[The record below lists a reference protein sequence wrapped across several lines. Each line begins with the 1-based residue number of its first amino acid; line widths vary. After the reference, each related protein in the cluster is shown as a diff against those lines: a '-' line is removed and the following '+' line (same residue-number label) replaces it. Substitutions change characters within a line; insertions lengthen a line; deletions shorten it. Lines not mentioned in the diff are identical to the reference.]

1 MKRRTFLGVMAA
13 PMLIA
18 LVDGSARPASAFA
31 GTSTA
36 SVHPLAAT
44 AGRPTFRVGAHRGA
58 PCIFVDDAPRFP
70 MYLFEQEVSVAD
82 GQTFTD
88 AGVEFYS
95 FIEKDSFLDLGWT
108 GASSQDFTVI
118 DRVMQ
123 TFEDHVPNGY
133 ALPRLHLWAP
143 GWWLDAHPDDVVDY
157 AIDPGT
163 AGIPRDASFASTA
176 WRTEAGAK
184 LRTMVRHILDG
195 PQGDRTM
202 GVTIAGGLYG
212 EWLCYNAE
220 YLPDT
225 SEAMRTAWIGHL
237 KAKYSNSVAQ
247 LRAAWGDPA
256 VTFDTVVIPGT
267 GERRETAVGLFRD
280 PAASRRVLDYY
291 DSHHRVV
298 VEAIDHFASIVK
310 DESGG
315 ALLTSVL
322 YGYTPDQGYM
332 PQEQHHRAVA
342 ALHRLDSVDL
352 VTSPHSYYRR
362 APGDDGAYRTYTD
375 SLALHGKLFIDEADD
390 RTHLAPAGTSFVYAT
405 TMAESL
411 GIIRRAFGQAVTHAT
426 GMWYMDH
433 SSGLWYADPAMGAEF
448 ARLKHWGD
456 YSMNVSRSRASQVA
470 MISVPTAEL
479 VLGGET
485 DTTAKLYEGPSLGS
499 RQGIGELSRAGA
511 PFDRYT
517 IDDLVDGLV
526 PTHYKVY
533 VFPDAFRLNAAQRT
547 AINALKSGGRTL
559 VWGWAP
565 GYASDSA
572 LARAD
577 VEALTGFS
585 LTQVTAPAAPAPDP
599 NTPLDDEDFETGSF
613 AGTGYTGGAGG
624 SSGSIITTAG
634 EVIGGTRSVKG
645 SAPATTDW
653 HEYLYTKPASIPLE
667 ANATYRVKFRGRT
680 ITAPGAGAYFY
691 FVARTGSGG
700 VPQDV
705 GSNQWSDA
713 PGAVYSKE
721 FEFTLKNYSDYY
733 LIWGIHD
740 GGAMTVDDITITKV
754 KNAGLPPMSYRLDA
768 AAFPGITETFGGEIA
783 LEPLFLPTGSG
794 FTTLARSAE
803 STPRPVIAR
812 KALTGWTSVLAST
825 PPIPSPVLRKLYV
838 DAGVHVYT
846 GGDDNLEANAAWI
859 SLHAKTAGTKT
870 VTLPTPG
877 PLYDT
882 GSGTLLG
889 LSATSAT
896 FTMAKGD
903 TVLLTRS
910 NPLVTG
916 GVLFGFET
924 GSFATSHFTGGFGGS
939 YGTITSTPSQVIS
952 GTRSAYGAAPA
963 TTDWYEFLYSNP
975 TTIALAADASYTVDF
990 VSKTG
995 GLPGSGGHFYFLA
1008 RSQAAGA
1015 PSDRGVTSWTDP
1027 VGTVRKRSVTF
1038 TTGNHTD
1045 YRLIWGLHNGG
1056 ALSVD
1061 DILISRN
1068 D

>member
-18 LVDGSARPASAFA
+18 LVDGTARPASAFA
-31 GTSTA
+31 GTGAA
-36 SVHPLAAT
+36 SVHPLTTT
-44 AGRPTFRVGAHRGA
+44 AGRSTFRVGTHRGA
-58 PCIFVDDAPRFP
+58 PCLFVDDAPRFP

-82 GQTFTD
+82 GQTFSD

-95 FIEKDSFLDLGWT
+95 FIEKESFLDLGWT
-108 GASSQDFTVI
+108 GAGAQDFSVI

-123 TFEDHVPNGY
+123 TFEDHVPSGY
-133 ALPRLHLWAP
+133 AMPRVHLWAP
-143 GWWLDAHPDDVVDY
+143 DWWLDAHPDDLVDY

-163 AGIPRDASFASTA
+163 ADIPRDASFASAT

-202 GVTIAGGLYG
+202 GITLAGGLYG

-237 KAKYSNSVAQ
+237 KTKYANSVAQ

-267 GERRETAVGLFRD
+267 GERRETANGLFRD

-291 DSHHRVV
+291 ESHHRVV

-310 DESGG
+310 DESDGT
-315 ALLTSVL
+315 LLTSVL

-362 APGDDGAYRTYTD
+362 APGDDGAYRTYTE

-390 RTHLAPAGTSFVYAT
+390 RTHLATSPILFIYAT

-433 SSGLWYADPAMGAEF
+433 TSGLWYADPAFGAEF
-448 ARLKHWGD
+448 AKLKHWGD
-456 YSMNVSRSRASQVA
+456 YSMNVSRARSSEVA
-470 MISVPTAEL
+470 VISVPTAEL

-511 PFDRYT
+511 PFDRFT

-533 VFPDAFRLNAAQRT
+533 VFPDAFRLNAAQRV
-547 AINALKSGGRTL
+547 AITALKSGGRTL

-565 GYASDSA
+565 GYAGDSG
-572 LARAD
+572 LSKAD
-577 VEALTGFS
+577 VEALTDFS
-585 LTQVTAPAAPAPDP
+585 LTQVNAPAASPPDP
-599 NTPLDDEDFETGSF
+599 STPLNSEDFESGSF
-613 AGTGYTGGAGG
+613 ASTGYSAGAGG
-624 SSGSIITTAG
+624 ATGTIIATAG

-653 HEYLYTKPASIPLE
+653 HEYLYTK
-667 ANATYRVKFRGRT
+667 
-680 ITAPGAGAYFY
+680 
-691 FVARTGSGG
+691 
-700 VPQDV
+700 
-705 GSNQWSDA
+705 
-713 PGAVYSKE
+713 E

-740 GGAMTVDDITITKV
+740 GGAITVDDITITKV
-754 KNAGLPPMSYRLDA
+754 KNAGLAPMSYHLDA
-768 AAFPGITETFGGEIA
+768 AAFPGVTETFGGEIA
-783 LEPLFLPTGSG
+783 LEPLFLPSGSG
-794 FTTLARSAE
+794 FTTFARSSE

-812 KALTGWTSVLAST
+812 KTLTGWTSVLAST
-825 PPIPSPVLRKLYV
+825 PPIPSPVLRKLYS

-882 GSGTLLG
+882 GSETLLG
-889 LSATSAT
+889 LSTTTAT

-916 GVLFGFET
+916 GVVFGFET

-939 YGTITSTPSQVIS
+939 YGTITNTPSQVVS
-952 GTRSAYGAAPA
+952 GSHSAYGAAPA

-975 TTIALAADASYTVDF
+975 ATIALSPDTSYTVEF
-990 VSKTG
+990 VTKTG
-995 GLPGSGGHFYFLA
+995 ALPGSGGHFYFLA

-1015 PSDRGVTSWTDP
+1015 PTDRGVTSWTDP

-1056 ALSVD
+1056 AFSVD